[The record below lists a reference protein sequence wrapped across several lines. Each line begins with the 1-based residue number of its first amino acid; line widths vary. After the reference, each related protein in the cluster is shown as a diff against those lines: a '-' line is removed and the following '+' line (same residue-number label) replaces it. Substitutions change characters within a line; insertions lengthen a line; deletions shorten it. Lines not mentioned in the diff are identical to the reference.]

1 MAFVFHVEFG
11 INDTPLT
18 RALEQG
24 NYATAER
31 LILECPNASYLD
43 DGCYQRTPLYIC
55 LCGVDEYHERV
66 AVRNFHLARLLI
78 ERGANVNHRVPVT
91 NFGSEFISP
100 GKSSLEL
107 LIDFYI
113 DLTKQPLADEAPSLC
128 HTHQRVWNPMTELVV
143 GLSRQPL
150 VTKEDVKSDVQDLL
164 FNIIRHGGNVNILD
178 ESRSTV
184 FHRVA
189 KFSHDLS
196 MLKLLYD
203 NGACVSLVDA
213 AGNTPM
219 LALCHV
225 ASLQDSDSYDVS
237 PDSESE
243 ILQRDLH
250 EESRKTRLKVKT
262 DFLQYLLKIKDTNI
276 NQQNNHGQTALFHCV
291 LREDAGSALVLLE
304 AGADPAVQGY
314 VWETR
319 RRKRKLSP
327 LFVSLMSIP
336 IQRSLP
342 HSSLYEQA
350 TRAPQPISC
359 LVDAGHFTTKE
370 VIKELSDLIEH
381 DFPEFSH
388 LCPVASSLI
397 HLMFGYKS
405 ASLKQLAAR
414 KVFQFCLID
423 STACLHNILPV
434 SSIQENFR
442 ADELLSNARKY
453 EEYITLVLNCT
464 VLRRLVQL
472 IQLPQTLLIHL
483 EAQLLYLRMCLKLC
497 SLRPQRSMYTDITH
511 RIFDDV
517 SGEGDSSSGDDDNE
531 RSDYSNSSYDS
542 STEEDEGGDSDLEYW

>member
-11 INDTPLT
+11 MNDTALT
-18 RALEQG
+18 RALEDG

-91 NFGSEFISP
+91 NFGSEYISP

-113 DLTKQPLADEAPSLC
+113 ELTRKSATEETC
-128 HTHQRVWNPMTELVV
+128 HTHQRTWNPMTELIV
-143 GLSRQPL
+143 GLNRQPL
-150 VTKEDVKSDVQDLL
+150 LTREDVKSDVQALV
-164 FNIIRHGGNVNILD
+164 FNIIRHGGNVNVLD

-184 FHRVA
+184 FHRVT

-203 NGACVSLVDA
+203 NGASASLVDA
-213 AGNTPM
+213 SGNTPL
-219 LALCHV
+219 LALCNV
-225 ASLQDSDSYDVS
+225 ASVLDSDSYDAS
-237 PDSESE
+237 PNSESD
-243 ILQRDLH
+243 ILQKDLH
-250 EESRKTRLKVKT
+250 EDSWKTRLKVKT

-276 NQQNNHGQTALFHCV
+276 NQQNNQGQTALFHSV
-291 LREDAGSALVLLE
+291 LREDLTSASMLLE
-304 AGADPAVQGY
+304 AGADPAIQGY
-314 VWETR
+314 VWES
-319 RRKRKLSP
+319 RRKKRKFSP
-327 LFVSLMSIP
+327 LFASFMSVSL
-336 IQRSLP
+336 QRSLR

-370 VIKELSDLIEH
+370 VIKELSDLIRH

-388 LCPVASSLI
+388 LCPVANTLL

-414 KVFQFCLID
+414 KVFQLSLID

-442 ADELLSNARKY
+442 AEDLLSGARKY

-483 EAQLLYLRMCLKLC
+483 EAQLLYLRMSLKFC
-497 SLRPQRSMYTDITH
+497 SLQAHRSMYSGFSLSL
-511 RIFDDV
+511 FDAV
-517 SGEGDSSSGDDDNE
+517 NGEENALSADDDDG
-531 RSDYSNSSYDS
+531 SDSTNSSYDS